1 MAEPHGDSKI
11 VEANAHHLE
20 GLDNVANEKIQDNSV
35 EAAKHDLNRV
45 DLDQLSKDAIT
56 IKSRAARRLAVV
68 IMIQGLSVAAF
79 AIDGS
84 SIGGI
89 TALPAF
95 RSYFHVGTSGAALGI
110 INAAMSIGNICA
122 SPFQWLS
129 DLIGRRGVSF
139 IGNVI
144 LILSG
149 ILMAAAPNT
158 AALIVGRVFSG
169 VGASLSATV
178 GPLYM
183 SEIAPSSRRG
193 LAIGL
198 YCASYSIGA
207 IVIAVVLLGGS
218 YMEDNWS
225 WRLPMLFQIG
235 APFIVA
241 CLIYPCTP
249 ESPRY
254 LYATGKYDQARK
266 VIARYHTT
274 SEDIHDP
281 VVIAE
286 IEQIRESMERHDA
299 KPWDFSLLYKTVN
312 SRRRLWIIFLY
323 SFFQQCNGSGM
334 LWYYLPGVLKLVGVT
349 NTQQVL
355 GINLGLTVVGYLST
369 IGGSFIV
376 DKVRRR
382 TLLFTGWSVYIFFL
396 ALMSLCGGLYASNI
410 GKKPTGYIV
419 TIALFMFNICTGLF
433 VNALHNMYPNEVLHY
448 SQRAKGMGM
457 YSFFQNCFGFAM
469 SYGFSIVLAD
479 LQWKTYFVFMGIN
492 SLAVYATWQW
502 FPEFRHLSL
511 EEIDIVFETNGT
523 RPVALANKLQEAK
536 KEKRGELHLA

>member
-1 MAEPHGDSKI
+1 MGESPRGDSKT
-11 VEANAHHLE
+11 VATDADHLE
-20 GLDNVANEKIQDNSV
+20 EPEDVREKFQDHSV
-35 EAAKHDLNRV
+35 EAAKHELNRI

-56 IKSRAARRLAVV
+56 FKSRATLRLAVV
-68 IMIQGLSVAAF
+68 ILIQGLSVAAF

-95 RSYFHVGTSGAALGI
+95 RSYFHVGTSGGALGI
-110 INAAMSIGNICA
+110 INAAMSIGNVVA

-129 DLIGRRGVSF
+129 DLIGRRGTSF
-139 IGNVI
+139 LGNVI
-144 LILSG
+144 LVLSG
-149 ILMAAAPNT
+149 VLMAAAPNS
-158 AALIVGRVFSG
+158 AALIVGRLLSG

-178 GPLYM
+178 GPIYM

-198 YCASYSIGA
+198 YCACYSIGA

-218 YMEDNWS
+218 YIEGNWS
-225 WRLPMLFQIG
+225 WRLPMIFQI
-235 APFIVA
+235 AIPLIVTCA
-241 CLIYPCTP
+241 IYPCTP

-254 LYATGKYDQARK
+254 LYATGKIEQAQK

-274 SEDIHDP
+274 SEDINDP
-281 VVIAE
+281 VVLAE
-286 IEQIRESMERHDA
+286 LEQIRESLERRDA
-299 KPWDFSLLYKTVN
+299 KPWDFSPLYKTAN
-312 SRRRLWIIFLY
+312 ARRRMWIIFLY

-334 LWYYLPGVLKLVGVT
+334 LWYYFPAILKLVGIT

-355 GINLGLTVVGYLST
+355 GINLGITVVSYIST
-369 IGGSFIV
+369 LGGAAIV
-376 DKVRRR
+376 DRIRRR
-382 TLLFTGWSVYIFFL
+382 TLLFTGWSLYIFFL
-396 ALMSLCGGLYASNI
+396 AVMALCGGLYDSGI
-410 GKKPTGYIV
+410 GEKPTGYIMI
-419 TIALFMFNICTGLF
+419 IALYFFNICTGLF

-479 LQWKTYFVFMGIN
+479 LQWKTYFIFIGIN
-492 SLAVYATWQW
+492 GLALYATWQW
-502 FPEFRHLSL
+502 LPEFRHLSL
-511 EEIDIVFETNGT
+511 EEIDLIFETDGA
-523 RPVALANKLQEAK
+523 RPVALANSLQQAK